1 TFLTDQGAFSPRSCS
16 YSAVSFILIL
26 IALKNWIV
34 PQRAKNHSEINEEPF
49 FIANPEA
56 GNSGLMMRMPC
67 CKRAG
72 R

>member
-49 FIANPEA
+49 TEDRPPGVFGYAT
-56 GNSGLMMRMPC
+56 SGC
-67 CKRAG
+67 HY
-72 R
+72 